1 MRIKHNQ
8 ETHRVPDHHCD
19 TGAPGFGKLDL
30 EVLFPPFTM
39 EEKATAFHS
48 ELQPTVFSNDPI
60 AKGNNA
66 LAQIA
71 AQDEHELTVWQAFRT
86 HKKAIIWSL
95 LVSTAII
102 MEGYDIVLINSFFA
116 QTAFAR
122 KYGDYIPSTNSYQ
135 ISASWQAGLGNAVGI
150 GTIIGAFANGF
161 FTHKLGYR
169 TVLLASLT
177 SMVGFIFITFFAPN
191 LPVLLVGELLCGI
204 PWGVFATIA
213 PAYASEICPMV
224 LRGYLTVYVNL
235 CWAFGQLI
243 SAGVQ
248 QGFSNN
254 NTQWAYRLPF
264 AFQWIWPVPLF
275 AVLFFAPESPWHLVR
290 VGNLEGAEKSVRRL
304 GTAPEKAKQTVAMMV
319 HTNEL
324 EKNIDA
330 GTSYWDCFKGIDRR
344 RTEIVCMTFAAQPF
358 CGSAMGGT
366 PTYFFVQAGL
376 PNSISFKMTV
386 GGLGLASVGT
396 IVSWF
401 LLGSF
406 GRRTVYLWGLGGLTF
421 VLWTVGIISLA
432 AKDSVGG
439 NYAQA
444 SMMLIWLL
452 VYYLTVGPI
461 CYAIISET
469 SSTRLRNKSVCLS
482 RIAYYIAQIITNVVN
497 PYMLNPTAGNWKGK
511 TAFFWGGW
519 AFTFFVWTFF
529 RLPEMKGRTFEE
541 LDILFAKK
549 VKARDFKKTD
559 VDAYIE
565 DLDL

>member
-1 MRIKHNQ
+1 
-8 ETHRVPDHHCD
+8 
-19 TGAPGFGKLDL
+19 
-30 EVLFPPFTM
+30 M

-150 GTIIGAFANGF
+150 GTIIGAFAN
-161 FTHKLGYR
+161 
-169 TVLLASLT
+169 
-177 SMVGFIFITFFAPN
+177 
-191 LPVLLVGELLCGI
+191 
-204 PWGVFATIA
+204 
-213 PAYASEICPMV
+213 
-224 LRGYLTVYVNL
+224 
-235 CWAFGQLI
+235 
-243 SAGVQ
+243 GVQ